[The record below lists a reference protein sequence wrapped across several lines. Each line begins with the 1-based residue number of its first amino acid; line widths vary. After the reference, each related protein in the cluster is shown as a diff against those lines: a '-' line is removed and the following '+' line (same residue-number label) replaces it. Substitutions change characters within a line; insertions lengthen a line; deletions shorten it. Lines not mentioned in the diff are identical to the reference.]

1 MNKKNS
7 INWECFDELPS
18 TNDYVKEKR
27 ALGQDLIVTALRQT
41 GGKGT
46 KGRSFSSE
54 KGGVYLTK
62 LTFYQDMLAKD
73 AFLVMARAATSVCA
87 VLKTYG
93 LQPLIKW
100 PNDVYVNG
108 KKICG
113 ILIENTFSGN
123 KISSSIVGIGV
134 NICNKLP
141 EELLNIA
148 TTVERETGKIF
159 SVEEATERLIDELF
173 KQKTMEEYLS
183 FVGYMGQE
191 ADLIFSDERVHG
203 RLVSVDCEGGLIVE
217 IDGKQRR
224 LTAAEVS
231 VRI

>member
-1 MNKKNS
+1 
-7 INWECFDELPS
+7 
-18 TNDYVKEKR
+18 
-27 ALGQDLIVTALRQT
+27 
-41 GGKGT
+41 
-46 KGRSFSSE
+46 
-54 KGGVYLTK
+54 
-62 LTFYQDMLAKD
+62 
-73 AFLVMARAATSVCA
+73 MARAATSVCA

-93 LQPLIKW
+93 LQPFIKW

-159 SVEEATERLIDELF
+159 SVEDATERLIAELS

-191 ADLIFSDERVHG
+191 ADLIFGDERVHG